1 MWYFKLIL
9 IIVFTTIFYQDF
21 KSRMVYWFLYPVVGI
36 LAFAVQLYHVPLA
49 IGLSNFGFNLLFVS
63 LILGI
68 SFIYLRLRKLAIT
81 AAIGLGDI
89 LFFAFI
95 TFTFSIVSFLVLFI
109 FSLMF
114 TVILHFVLS
123 SKKEQQTV
131 PLAGYMSLFF
141 LVVYT
146 ITFFH
151 NSSFLYA
158 Y

>member
-1 MWYFKLIL
+1 
-9 IIVFTTIFYQDF
+9 
-21 KSRMVYWFLYPVVGI
+21 MVYWFLYPVVGI
-36 LAFAVQLYHVPLA
+36 LAFGIQLHYVPLA

-68 SFIYLRLRKLAIT
+68 SFLYLRLRKLAIT

-114 TVILHFVLS
+114 AVILHFVLS
-123 SKKEQQTV
+123 LKKEQQTV